1 MSRLPISR
9 TVGWTVITWG
19 IVAGCLAAPGNFSGF
34 TTVRFLLG
42 FTEGGVS
49 PAFVIITFLP
59 FRVARWVTC
68 NGLAQI
74 IGALIMYGIGLAGNT
89 AISNWRVMF
98 LVCGGPGTA
107 WFLNARERSIAAQR
121 LAEERISKEQT
132 KFKFSQIKEALLDRR
147 VWLFVIGAFCNTLAS
162 PVIKVRVLIQISY
175 ITISHDN
182 ILMTTYSQFGTL
194 VINGFGWSKLNTMLV
209 SLPAGVLQIIM
220 IWIVV
225 VGIRY
230 PPLVGNICL
239 LVLPMDA
246 RWGIVGCTWMATV
259 LSPTTVVFLSL
270 IASNFKGNTKKSVTS
285 NSYFILYAAAAIAGP
300 QLWTNA
306 PRYIEGVITD
316 IVAIGACI
324 VVFTLFGLSVGWENK
339 RRDKNDHRTA

>member
-19 IVAGCLAAPGNFSGF
+19 IVTGCLAAPSNFSGF
-34 TTVRFLLG
+34 TAVRFLLG

-49 PAFVIITFLP
+49 PAFFIITFL
-59 FRVARWVTC
+59 
-68 NGLAQI
+68 I

-162 PVIKVRVLIQISY
+162 PVIK
-175 ITISHDN
+175 
-182 ILMTTYSQFGTL
+182 FGTL
-194 VINGFGWSKLNTMLV
+194 VINGFGWSKLNTMLA

-225 VGIRY
+225 Y
-230 PPLVGNICL
+230 PPLVDNICL

-270 IASNFKGNTKKSVTS
+270 IASNFKGNTKKSVAS

-339 RRDKNDHRTA
+339 RRDKNDHRTAEEQGSGDADVTGKQDKGFRYTW

>member
-1 MSRLPISR
+1 MALALPATLPSPTGELCSSSVEVGLYSLVPFFFISMP
-9 TVGWTVITWG
+9 
-19 IVAGCLAAPGNFSGF
+19 L
-34 TTVRFLLG
+34 
-42 FTEGGVS
+42 
-49 PAFVIITFLP
+49 
-59 FRVARWVTC
+59 
-68 NGLAQI
+68 
-74 IGALIMYGIGLAGNT
+74 
-89 AISNWRVMF
+89 
-98 LVCGGPGTA
+98 GPGTA

-182 ILMTTYSQFGTL
+182 KLMTTYSQFGTL
-194 VINGFGWSKLNTMLV
+194 VINGFGWSKLNTMLA

-225 VGIRY
+225 VGIRVTKIPRSCWGIIASI
-230 PPLVGNICL
+230 PPLVDNICL

-270 IASNFKGNTKKSVTS
+270 IASNFKGNTKKSVAS

-339 RRDKNDHRTA
+339 RRDKNDHRTAEEQGSGDADVTGKQDKGFRYTW